1 MIKDRKYLAMLATFF
16 LVSTVFAADHQVK
29 MLNSGSDGYMVF
41 EPAVLS
47 IQPGDTVT
55 FVATDMAHN
64 SASIAGMIPEG
75 AQPWYGKLSKDI
87 TVTFDTAGV
96 YVYHCTPHT
105 MMAMVGVIN
114 VGDSKANLT
123 AIKAAA
129 AKKKVSFVTNKDRL
143 DNYLAQLDEMTKQKE
158 F

>member
-1 MIKDRKYLAMLATFF
+1 MKKNLLAFIMLAT
-16 LVSTVFAADHQVK
+16 LLSTGNIYAAEHPVK

-47 IQPGDTVT
+47 VQLGDTVT

-75 AQPWYGKLSKDI
+75 ASPWFGKLSKDI
-87 TVTFDTAGV
+87 TVTFDQAGV
-96 YVYHCTPHT
+96 YVYQCTPHA

-114 VGDSKANLT
+114 VGEGKGNLA
-123 AIKAAA
+123 AIKTAAE
-129 AKKKVSFVTNKDRL
+129 KKSAGFVTNKDRL
-143 DNYLAQLDEMTKQKE
+143 NNYLAELD
-158 F
+158 

>member
-1 MIKDRKYLAMLATFF
+1 MKKNLLAFIMLAT
-16 LVSTVFAADHQVK
+16 LLSTGNIYAAEHQVK

-47 IQPGDTVT
+47 VQLGDTVT

-75 AQPWYGKLSKDI
+75 ASPWFGKLSKDI
-87 TVTFDTAGV
+87 TVTFDQAGV
-96 YVYHCTPHT
+96 YVYQCTPHA

-114 VGDSKANLT
+114 VGEGKGNLA
-123 AIKAAA
+123 AIKTAAE
-129 AKKKVSFVTNKDRL
+129 KKSAGFVTNKDRL
-143 DNYLAQLDEMTKQKE
+143 NNYLAELD
-158 F
+158 